1 MPQLRALPFAFLLAL
16 ATASTAHAQIDTA
29 ALQRRR
35 GDAEQAVQ
43 KSLSACDGALQAL
56 RSALGDPNNKLQ
68 GNCDDIGNVLK
79 GQSFEAAL
87 GVIPIALCF
96 VDDYVP
102 EERRAATKQAL
113 TAMQQ
118 QLAVGNQALQQFEAL
133 QELVARS
140 EQLAA
145 VGADDDA
152 TGLLADIS
160 AAAGRAG
167 RSAALPR
174 AELAQLRQFLQ
185 NATTKALQ
193 KRGGE
198 RIAQAKLELQ
208 GLREQLPELRQG
220 MQHQDPNER
229 DRALARIDEAVRSIN
244 TLLAEAPAADT
255 KALREEL
262 RPIAAEADTAH
273 TKASGDATR
282 KRLEDTWNFTA
293 DSFAG
298 WETETG
304 EVTPQGY
311 VDFDPPSADKLGQPQ
326 TVQLV
331 DRANQF
337 LAFAGTDPDAVRHAK
352 HSAVAEFVQSI
363 RELRAKAHAKLL
375 PTARTIVDG
384 LPSLDLQDERARG
397 RVLALADWEL
407 PLALQNHAEQ
417 TALVDRV
424 HARLDQ
430 HTQTTLGDGAL
441 AAIREQAATAAD
453 ALWSRYLQWL
463 PVQGGFAAG
472 QAALFVGRTMR
483 LENVWLRTDEFATA
497 AGEIVFDL
505 DGHVFVGA
513 LTPAVAA
520 DVRTQRT
527 RLRLE
532 PSDRL
537 GNEQACDLVVVV
549 GEPAEARLLG
559 PKGVDDAIVVPARKL
574 QVLGLRQ
581 GAVFTAAQ

>member
-35 GDAEQAVQ
+35 GEAEQAVQ

-87 GVIPIALCF
+87 GVIPIALGF
-96 VDDYVP
+96 VDDYVS
-102 EERRAATKQAL
+102 EDRRAATKQAL

-152 TGLLADIS
+152 TGLLADFS

-273 TKASGDATR
+273 TKANGDATR

-293 DSFAG
+293 DAFAG

-311 VDFDPPSADKLGQPQ
+311 VDFDPPSADRFGQPQ
-326 TVQLV
+326 TVRLV
-331 DRANQF
+331 ENANQF
-337 LAFAGTDPDAVRHAK
+337 LAFAGTDQDAVRHVR
-352 HSAVAEFVQSI
+352 HPAVAEFVQSI

-384 LPSLDLQDERARG
+384 LPTLDLQDERARG
-397 RVLALADWEL
+397 RVRTLADWEL

-453 ALWSRYLQWL
+453 ALWPRYLQWL

-497 AGEIVFDL
+497 AAEIVFDL
-505 DGHVFVGA
+505 DGHVFVGTLA
-513 LTPAVAA
+513 PAVAV

-537 GNEQACDLVVVV
+537 GNEAVCDLVVVV
-549 GEPAEARLLG
+549 GEPSEARLLG
-559 PKGVDDAIVVPARKL
+559 PKGGDDAIVVPARRL

-581 GAVFTAAQ
+581 GAVFSMAP

>member
-1 MPQLRALPFAFLLAL
+1 MPHPRPRSFAFLLLL
-16 ATASTAHAQIDTA
+16 ATASAANAQIDTA
-29 ALQRRR
+29 TLQRRS
-35 GDAEQAVQ
+35 GEAAAAVQ
-43 KSLSACDGALQAL
+43 KALAACESSLQAL
-56 RSALGDPNNKLQ
+56 RTAIGDPNNKLQ

-79 GQSFEAAL
+79 GQAFEPAL
-87 GVIPIALCF
+87 GVIPIALGF
-96 VDDYVP
+96 VDDNVT

-113 TAMQQ
+113 AAMQQ
-118 QLAVGNQALQQFEAL
+118 QLAMGNRALQQLEAL

-145 VGADDDA
+145 LGADDDA
-152 TGLLADIS
+152 TGLLADFS
-160 AAAGRAG
+160 ASAGRAG

-185 NATTKALQ
+185 KATTKALQ

-198 RIAQAKLELQ
+198 RIAQAELELQ

-229 DRALARIDEAVRSIN
+229 DRALARIDEAVRSIA
-244 TLLAEAPAADT
+244 TLLAETPAADA
-255 KALREEL
+255 KALRDEL

-273 TKASGDATR
+273 TKTYGDATR

-293 DSFAG
+293 DAFAG

-311 VDFDPPSADKLGQPQ
+311 VDFDPPSADRFGQPQ

-337 LAFAGTDPDAVRHAK
+337 LAFAGTDQDAVRHAQ
-352 HSAVAEFVQSI
+352 HPAVAEFVQSI

-375 PTARTIVDG
+375 PTARAIVDG

-397 RVLALADWEL
+397 RVLTLADWEL

-417 TALVDRV
+417 TTLVDRV

-453 ALWSRYLQWL
+453 ALWSRCLQWL

-472 QAALFVGRTMR
+472 QAALFVGRPMR
-483 LENVWLRTDEFATA
+483 LENVWLRTDEFATT

-527 RLRLE
+527 RLRLD
-532 PSDRL
+532 PSDRP
-537 GNEQACDLVVVV
+537 GNEAACDLVVVV
-549 GEPAEARLLG
+549 GEPTEARLLG
-559 PKGVDDAIVVPARKL
+559 PKGGDDAIVVPARRL
-574 QVLGLRQ
+574 QVVGLRQ
-581 GAVFTAAQ
+581 AAVFTMAP